1 MLNSEDYLTADRE
14 LKVLLKHEVCF
25 YRVSLSV
32 RIVVTNWFVYGTF
45 PARFGDGLYDSY
57 MRIDQIRYQESTN
70 EEQSPSGL
78 PSLGRSNVSILKS
91 PAWRLGVALY
101 LTVESK

>member
-1 MLNSEDYLTADRE
+1 MRYAFIICL
-14 LKVLLKHEVCF
+14 C
-25 YRVSLSV
+25 
-32 RIVVTNWFVYGTF
+32 IIVTNWFVYGTF

-91 PAWRLGVALY
+91 PVWRLGVAL
-101 LTVESK
+101 